1 MSNLQVPLSFQVKN
15 QMSLKRIVTFSKQ
28 TATCTRKF
36 WKRLKKRCIWIDP
49 RKELIVWRQ
58 QQQAQ
63 QEQMLLELRSW
74 LSSFDE
80 STNEFLDVF
89 GGKSLYDLKEWM
101 VWEKVS
107 PMIFRY
113 LGYLGWS
120 LEKAMSTWT
129 QKSCFCLMEL
139 LPEMYCRWFLCRGP
153 LYIYIYYIHTV
164 FATTRICTNYFFH
177 WTLIIYS
184 SSIYF
189 FIFFLEHLLF

>member
-1 MSNLQVPLSFQVKN
+1 MSNLQVPLSFQAKI

-80 STNEFLDVF
+80 STCEFLDVF
-89 GGKSLYDLKEWM
+89 GGKSLDALKERM

-107 PMIFRY
+107 PMILGY

-153 LYIYIYYIHTV
+153 LYIYIHIYLFFYLFIYLLICLFIHYTHTV
-164 FATTRICTNYFFH
+164 FATARICTNYFFIE
-177 WTLIIYS
+177 L
-184 SSIYF
+184 
-189 FIFFLEHLLF
+189 

>member
-113 LGYLGWS
+113 LGYLG
-120 LEKAMSTWT
+120 
-129 QKSCFCLMEL
+129 
-139 LPEMYCRWFLCRGP
+139 
-153 LYIYIYYIHTV
+153 
-164 FATTRICTNYFFH
+164 
-177 WTLIIYS
+177 
-184 SSIYF
+184 
-189 FIFFLEHLLF
+189 